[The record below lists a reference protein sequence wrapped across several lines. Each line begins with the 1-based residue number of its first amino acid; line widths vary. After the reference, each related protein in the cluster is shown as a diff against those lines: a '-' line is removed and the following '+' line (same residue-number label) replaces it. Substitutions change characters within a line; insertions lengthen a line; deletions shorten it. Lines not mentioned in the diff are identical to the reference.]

1 MAADPPSRS
10 SDLDEVRKLLFP
22 GLPVEEGWAKI
33 DAAIEGAADEQRLEA
48 IEDLVAGDLTEELIA
63 ALRRLRASDRS

>member
-1 MAADPPSRS
+1 MADGRPSRS
-10 SDLDEVRKLLFP
+10 SDLDAVRKLLFP

-33 DAAIEGAADEQRLEA
+33 DAAIEGAADERRQEA

-63 ALRRLRASDRS
+63 ALRRLRASERS